1 MGSRGV
7 EKWVFCKGETFFQIS
22 RLLFISSKY
31 DHYGYHTLKEG
42 AGLHFHL
49 PKSTRELYLNK
60 AYVLMSP
67 EPAFALKLLLPQYLQ
82 NLGVLDVTTES
93 CPKPHV
99 FHSFP
104 APRGPGSSF
113 SPRRWQPASIGRG
126 HGLGHHWC
134 QKRVGRLTDH
144 RQSLSQGP
152 VSISMNS
159 RIPPAR
165 GWFSSSPPTSEPDL
179 EPATEGPASETTTL
193 STEAT
198 SFNDTRI
205 PDVAG
210 GTAGVGTML
219 LSFGIITVIGLA
231 VAMVRAE
238 RLGLTQVAASWRSMA
253 GVLILD
259 TLIKRE
265 SSVNDSTGFP
275 FSRDLSTGDPE
286 TRGATSNWKNERG
299 F

>member
-1 MGSRGV
+1 MFPSWKGKSCSIFFFLQEGGKGYGGAGSEEVGNVGSRGV

-126 HGLGHHWC
+126 HGLGHH
-134 QKRVGRLTDH
+134 
-144 RQSLSQGP
+144 
-152 VSISMNS
+152 
-159 RIPPAR
+159 
-165 GWFSSSPPTSEPDL
+165 
-179 EPATEGPASETTTL
+179 
-193 STEAT
+193 
-198 SFNDTRI
+198 
-205 PDVAG
+205 
-210 GTAGVGTML
+210 
-219 LSFGIITVIGLA
+219 
-231 VAMVRAE
+231 
-238 RLGLTQVAASWRSMA
+238 
-253 GVLILD
+253 
-259 TLIKRE
+259 
-265 SSVNDSTGFP
+265 
-275 FSRDLSTGDPE
+275 
-286 TRGATSNWKNERG
+286 
-299 F
+299 